1 MDHVCITLLKVLFP
15 TIKLVLAQKL
25 SKGSD
30 QKEILQFSLPFKQTL
45 IQSDKM
51 PSFLLHTGGGN
62 LPDTGQKTGGRHF
75 NLPDSDQNM
84 FSQTEK
90 VELLK
95 TNNEKSFNSNLIFL
109 PTSAGTTQSAPRTKL
124 GSGFRVPVGDHQ
136 NLDC

>member
-1 MDHVCITLLKVLFP
+1 M
-15 TIKLVLAQKL
+15 
-25 SKGSD
+25 
-30 QKEILQFSLPFKQTL
+30 
-45 IQSDKM
+45 M

-84 FSQTEK
+84 FSQPEK

-109 PTSAGTTQSAPRTKL
+109 PTSAGTTQSAPRTGL
-124 GSGFRVPVGDHQ
+124 HICLRSRPGDPDVVRPFVRRNIEMSDQ
-136 NLDC
+136 VTM

>member
-1 MDHVCITLLKVLFP
+1 MQDAP
-15 TIKLVLAQKL
+15 
-25 SKGSD
+25 
-30 QKEILQFSLPFKQTL
+30 
-45 IQSDKM
+45 
-51 PSFLLHTGGGN
+51 HTGGGN

-109 PTSAGTTQSAPRTKL
+109 PTSAGTTQSALFYLFIYEFNFSTTAQAL
-124 GSGFRVPVGDHQ
+124 VIGT
-136 NLDC
+136 

>member
-1 MDHVCITLLKVLFP
+1 MYSVFFENVSEKF
-15 TIKLVLAQKL
+15 
-25 SKGSD
+25 GSNG
-30 QKEILQFSLPFKQTL
+30 L

-51 PSFLLHTGGGN
+51 QSFLLHTGGGN

-109 PTSAGTTQSAPRTKL
+109 PTSAGTTQSALVLQKVPSE
-124 GSGFRVPVGDHQ
+124 GS
-136 NLDC
+136 

>member
-1 MDHVCITLLKVLFP
+1 
-15 TIKLVLAQKL
+15 
-25 SKGSD
+25 
-30 QKEILQFSLPFKQTL
+30 
-45 IQSDKM
+45 M

-109 PTSAGTTQSAPRTKL
+109 PTSAGTTQSALVLQKVPSE
-124 GSGFRVPVGDHQ
+124 GS
-136 NLDC
+136 